1 MNKDAGGKPTPTF
14 SILSTIAVMV
24 GVVVGIGIFRL
35 PSIVAQNAAGTIDF
49 LLFWVFGGLISL
61 FGALCYAE
69 IAAAHPNAGGEYHF
83 LYKGFGSS
91 IAFLFSWGRMTVI
104 QTGSIGLAAFILGD
118 YASLILHLGPHSSAI
133 YAAITVILLTTINI
147 LGTGYSRNAQNTATF
162 IILGSLVLLAVIG
175 GFKNDG
181 TTFSTTE
188 FLSTPQSGFGSAMI
202 FVLLTYGG
210 WNEAVYLSAE
220 LKDVRKN
227 MSTVLIAGI
236 GIITTIYVAVN
247 FAYVN
252 VLGLEGVQNTDAI
265 GVALVENIFG
275 GGSSIIMALI
285 VIFAALSTANA
296 TIITGARTNYALGRD
311 FEILKYLGRWNGKRN
326 APQNALLIQGI
337 ITLLLILLG
346 TFTKEA
352 VSTMVDYTA
361 PVFWLFLLLTTSTL
375 FIFRKTNSVQSM
387 PYKVPFYPITP
398 ILFILAC
405 AYMLYSSILF
415 TGTGA
420 VFGIGVLLLGI
431 PVLVWNH
438 QKYTVS
444 GNP

>member
-1 MNKDAGGKPTPTF
+1 MNNTQGGKPTPTF

-35 PSIVAQNAAGTIDF
+35 PSIVAQNAEGTVDF
-49 LLFWVFGGLISL
+49 LLFWVFGGLVSL
-61 FGALCYAE
+61 CGALCYAE
-69 IAAAHPNAGGEYHF
+69 IAAANPNAGGEYHF
-83 LYKGFGSS
+83 LYKGYGSS

-118 YASLILHLGPHSSAI
+118 YASLILDVGPYSSAI

-147 LGTGYSRNAQNTATF
+147 LGTGYSRSAQNAATF
-162 IILGSLVLLAVIG
+162 MIVGSLLLLAIIG
-175 GFKNDG
+175 SINNGG
-181 TTFSTTE
+181 TSFSTSEILT
-188 FLSTPQSGFGSAMI
+188 TPQSGFGSAMI

-247 FAYVN
+247 FAYIN
-252 VLGLEGVQNTDAI
+252 VLGLEGVQSSDAI
-265 GVALVENIFG
+265 GVALVERIFG

-296 TIITGARTNYALGRD
+296 TIITGARTNYAVGRD
-311 FEILKYLGRWNGKRN
+311 FKILNYLGRWNRKRN

-337 ITLLLILLG
+337 ITLFLILLG
-346 TFTKEA
+346 AFTKEA
-352 VSTMVDYTA
+352 VATMVDYTA

-375 FIFRKTNSVQSM
+375 FIFRKSQTVQSL
-387 PYKVPFYPITP
+387 PYKVPLYPLTP

-405 AYMLYSSILF
+405 GYMLYSSVLF

-420 VFGIGVLLLGI
+420 IFGIGVLLLGI
-431 PVLVWNH
+431 PVLVWNS
-438 QKYTVS
+438 QKITDS